1 MSMQGDVS
9 AAYLAST
16 GTAVPSRTRLKAL
29 VVINSATAGSV
40 ILRDGGATGPVKFQ
54 MDVPAAPTATG
65 AVNSIYIPD
74 EGILFQ
80 SDIHGTLSNCTLT
93 AIYG

>member
-9 AAYLAST
+9 AAYVTAT
-16 GTAVPSRTRLKAL
+16 GTVVPSRTRLKAL
-29 VVINSATAGSV
+29 IVVNTATAGSL
-40 ILRDGGATGPVKFQ
+40 ILRDGGASGPTKFQ
-54 MDVPAAPTATG
+54 MDVPAAATSTG
-65 AVNSIYIPD
+65 AVNSVYIPD

-80 SDIHGTLSNCTLT
+80 NNIHGTLSNCTIT

>member
-9 AAYLAST
+9 AAYAAVT
-16 GTAVPSRTRLKAL
+16 GTVVPSRTRLKAI
-29 VVINSATAGSV
+29 VVINSATAGSL
-40 ILRDGGATGPVKFQ
+40 ILRDGGASGPTKFQ

-80 SDIHGTLSNCTLT
+80 TDIHGTLSNCTIT